1 MHTRKGGGEMRFVLA
16 WVVLL
21 FAASTNDVCA
31 CVAYFGISTFLC
43 LWKIA
48 DIIAALGDKLS
59 KIDVA
64 DVVVKV
70 LSIKLDGDNGRD
82 GTK

>member
-1 MHTRKGGGEMRFVLA
+1 MRFVLA

-21 FAASTNDVCA
+21 FAASTDNDVCA
-31 CVAYFGISTFLC
+31 CVAYIGISTFLC

-70 LSIKLDGDNGRD
+70 LSIKWAGDNGRD